1 MSCRFCVCAV
11 VLLSRLSAFWPRS
24 TTATRSSAGS
34 AMPGYTP
41 GIHAFKDKSQ
51 WSIYYISTTPP
62 PPWGDIW
69 PKWLRP
75 EGERKW
81 KFMNTICAKAR
92 TKRSKMCLFL
102 HSWKYMQG
110 EKNMIS
116 QRGGGKNMI
125 SQRGGGKSRSFYV
138 LYRPLT
144 KARSKSSAYIKMCW
158 HLCGLLWLNC
168 CHLLHTS
175 SLVIQ
180 SRCPKICQTFETV
193 HVHATARMPPT
204 IHSFE

>member
-1 MSCRFCVCAV
+1 MV
-11 VLLSRLSAFWPRS
+11 
-24 TTATRSSAGS
+24 
-34 AMPGYTP
+34 
-41 GIHAFKDKSQ
+41 
-51 WSIYYISTTPP
+51 YILYFNP

-110 EKNMIS
+110 
-116 QRGGGKNMI
+116 GKNMI
-125 SQRGGGKSRSFYV
+125 SQRGGGKSMSFYV

-168 CHLLHTS
+168 CHLMHTS